1 MSQVEIINEV
11 YIPYM
16 KMLEVCK
23 IRSISLL
30 QKSHSWLNS
39 KNYVTVFLGLRLWNW
54 REKGVVFCFNA
65 LRDWDATL
73 VKWADLPNVSMFYEK
88 KELILRTPPPE
99 WISRAGP
106 DHWIIIKF
114 SLFFFLLWTIFVFC
128 YFNFFLLQPPVV
140 TEKVFLCVC
149 VSRKRPF
156 SKEV

>member
-1 MSQVEIINEV
+1 
-11 YIPYM
+11 
-16 KMLEVCK
+16 MLEVCK

-54 REKGVVFCFNA
+54 REKGVVAFCFNA

-73 VKWADLPNVSMFYEK
+73 VKWADLPNVRMFYEK

-106 DHWIIIKF
+106 DHWIMIKF
-114 SLFFFLLWTIFVFC
+114 SPFFCSELFLFFVILTSSYCSLLLSQKKAF
-128 YFNFFLLQPPVV
+128 
-140 TEKVFLCVC
+140 C
-149 VSRKRPF
+149 VSVCLGKGLFQKKSRIYCL
-156 SKEV
+156 